1 MYRLGEKPYPTQIV
15 QQKLYELISAGR
27 RIDGRAPHQQR
38 PVKVEVDVVQKA
50 EGSAMVS
57 MGGTKVIA
65 GVKFDLS
72 SPYPD
77 TPDKGNLTVNAEL
90 LPLASASFEPG
101 PPDERAI
108 ELSRFVDR
116 CLRESQALRLDQLAF
131 VPGQKVG
138 VVYVDVYVLDYDGNY
153 FTPAVLAATAAVA
166 TASVPRYEVKNGVL
180 TKAEG
185 ERVPL
190 PVVKLPT
197 AVTMGVLRERVIVD
211 PNAIEEA
218 ALETSVV
225 MGWGTDDELAAI
237 QKNTPGLLP
246 IEVFEEIVEVSRSVA
261 SKLRRTLR
269 ESIGDRWTEPATG

>member
-15 QQKLYELISAGR
+15 QQKLYELISSGR
-27 RIDGRAPHQQR
+27 RIDGRAPNQHR

-65 GVKFDLS
+65 GVKFDLGL
-72 SPYPD
+72 PYPD

-116 CLRESQALRLDQLAF
+116 CLRESQALRLDRL
-131 VPGQKVG
+131 VLIPGQKVG

-153 FTPAVLAATAAVA
+153 FTPAVLASTAAIATARVQK
-166 TASVPRYEVKNGVL
+166 YEVRNGILSKV
-180 TKAEG
+180 EG
-185 ERVPL
+185 ERAPL

-197 AVTMGVLRERVIVD
+197 AVTVGVLRERVIVD
-211 PNAIEEA
+211 PNSLEEA

-246 IEVFEEIVEVSRSVA
+246 VEVFEEITEVSRTVGA
-261 SKLRRTLR
+261 KLRRTVR
-269 ESIGDRWTEPATG
+269 EAVGDRWAEPKE